1 MFHDSL
7 ALRREGP
14 STFYHMHS
22 VNSRHHLMI
31 PSFLGSPLTPSKN
44 KNRGEESGIDSHM
57 VSWHDNITGII
68 AQVMMQ
74 LCSHMNSL
82 HKQLR

>member
-7 ALRREGP
+7 AIRREGP
-14 STFYHMHS
+14 STYYHMHS

-31 PSFLGSPLTPSKN
+31 ASILGSPLTPLKN
-44 KNRGEESGIDSHM
+44 KNRGGESGIDSHM
-57 VSWHDNITGII
+57 VSRHDNVTAII